1 MVIGA
6 YISIITLNVNGLN
19 APTKRHRLAG
29 WVQDKT
35 YIYATT
41 DLQTFT
47 DWQSEDRS
55 SDFPQ
60 MEIMRKMERIS
71 KWQWSRV
78 QLSATPWTVAYTR
91 FLRPWDFSRQEYWS
105 GSTFPSP
112 GDLAHSG
119 IKPGSLA
126 LQADALPS
134 EPPGKLTILISD
146 KTDFKTKAVRRNLE
160 LIQF

>member
-1 MVIGA
+1 MGTRQDL
-6 YISIITLNVNGLN
+6 YICHHRPTDIYRLTVRGQELGLPTNGNHEKDGTNIKVTVEPCSTLCYPMDGSLHQVSPSMG
-19 APTKRHRLAG
+19 
-29 WVQDKT
+29 
-35 YIYATT
+35 
-41 DLQTFT
+41 
-47 DWQSEDRS
+47 
-55 SDFPQ
+55 
-60 MEIMRKMERIS
+60 
-71 KWQWSRV
+71 
-78 QLSATPWTVAYTR
+78 
-91 FLRPWDFSRQEYWS
+91 FSRQEYWS

-112 GDLAHSG
+112 GDLAQSG